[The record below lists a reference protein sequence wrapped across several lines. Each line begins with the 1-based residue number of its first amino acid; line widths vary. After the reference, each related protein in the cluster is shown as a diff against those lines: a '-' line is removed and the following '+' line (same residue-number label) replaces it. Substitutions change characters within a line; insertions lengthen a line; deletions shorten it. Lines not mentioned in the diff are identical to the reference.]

1 MDIFDY
7 YRSASQRLE
16 LQEILSYA
24 AQQHPS
30 GLGASFLEK
39 DLWVTEIL
47 RLLFNEDLLG
57 DLSVAF
63 KGGTALSKCWNVIE
77 RFSEDIDLS
86 VHWADLAGHS
96 EEEEQQA
103 WEQSTLN
110 NSQNRRFRE
119 QQQERLTEWTNV
131 LAERLNQR
139 FQAYEI
145 PGLEAKMEPDSGGEK
160 IDIYFPRVKE
170 DSMAYQRDHI
180 LLEFGGRNRGKPTEL
195 MPVVSYLS
203 GIAGMDVLL
212 LPAATVNAYD
222 TGYIL
227 WEKLTALHQFCTQT
241 KAPNPA
247 RLARHWYDVDCLLR
261 NHFASPYETL
271 EAMRNVVEMK
281 QRRWSVPGVDFT
293 QALSETCNCCLTM
306 LNDSP
311 RSPGII
317 KRQWKG
323 ECSLVSLMDLLT
335 LPIAFVIRKMK
346 SIVLCVIHRY
356 SLTLPIYPPAIW
368 HNPFE

>member
-1 MDIFDY
+1 MNIFDY
-7 YRSASQRLE
+7 YRNASQRSE

-57 DLSVAF
+57 ELSVAF

-119 QQQERLTEWTNV
+119 QQQERLTEWTNA

-139 FQAYEI
+139 FQIYNI
-145 PGLEAKMEPDSGGEK
+145 SGLEAKMEPDSGGEK
-160 IDIYFPRVKE
+160 VDILFP
-170 DSMAYQRDHI
+170 
-180 LLEFGGRNRGKPTEL
+180 
-195 MPVVSYLS
+195 
-203 GIAGMDVLL
+203 
-212 LPAATVNAYD
+212 
-222 TGYIL
+222 TG
-227 WEKLTALHQFCTQT
+227 E
-241 KAPNPA
+241 
-247 RLARHWYDVDCLLR
+247 
-261 NHFASPYETL
+261 
-271 EAMRNVVEMK
+271 
-281 QRRWSVPGVDFT
+281 RRQYG
-293 QALSETCNCCLTM
+293 L
-306 LNDSP
+306 
-311 RSPGII
+311 
-317 KRQWKG
+317 
-323 ECSLVSLMDLLT
+323 
-335 LPIAFVIRKMK
+335 
-346 SIVLCVIHRY
+346 
-356 SLTLPIYPPAIW
+356 
-368 HNPFE
+368 

>member
-1 MDIFDY
+1 MKF
-7 YRSASQRLE
+7 RALKQNGTRQR
-16 LQEILSYA
+16 
-24 AQQHPS
+24 
-30 GLGASFLEK
+30 
-39 DLWVTEIL
+39 W
-47 RLLFNEDLLG
+47 R
-57 DLSVAF
+57 
-63 KGGTALSKCWNVIE
+63 
-77 RFSEDIDLS
+77 
-86 VHWADLAGHS
+86 
-96 EEEEQQA
+96 
-103 WEQSTLN
+103 
-110 NSQNRRFRE
+110 
-119 QQQERLTEWTNV
+119 
-131 LAERLNQR
+131 
-139 FQAYEI
+139 
-145 PGLEAKMEPDSGGEK
+145 K

-281 QRRWSVPGVDFT
+281 QRRWSCR
-293 QALSETCNCCLTM
+293 ALILLRSLSETCNCCLTM

-311 RSPGII
+311 RSPGSSNGSG
-317 KRQWKG
+317 RG
-323 ECSLVSLMDLLT
+323 MFFSEPDGFAD
-335 LPIAFVIRKMK
+335 IADRLRHSQDEINRFMRDSQV
-346 SIVLCVIHRY
+346 
-356 SLTLPIYPPAIW
+356 
-368 HNPFE
+368 

>member
-119 QQQERLTEWTNV
+119 QQQERLTEWTNA

-139 FQAYEI
+139 FQIYDI
-145 PGLEAKMEPDSGGEK
+145 SGLEAKMEPDSGGEK
-160 IDIYFPRVKE
+160 VDIYFPRVKE

-180 LLEFGGRNRGKPTEL
+180 LLEFGGRNRGKPTDL

-203 GIAGMDVLL
+203 GIAGMDTLK
-212 LPAATVNAYD
+212 LPTATVSAYD

-271 EAMRNVVEMK
+271 EAMGNVVEMK

-293 QALSETCNCCLTM
+293 QVIVGNLQLLPDDAERFAAIAGDHQTAVEGGMFFREPDGFTEIADRLRHAQDNINRFM
-306 LNDSP
+306 RDSQAQ
-311 RSPGII
+311 I
-317 KRQWKG
+317 
-323 ECSLVSLMDLLT
+323 
-335 LPIAFVIRKMK
+335 
-346 SIVLCVIHRY
+346 
-356 SLTLPIYPPAIW
+356 
-368 HNPFE
+368 

>member
-1 MDIFDY
+1 MNIFDY
-7 YRSASQRLE
+7 YQSASQHRD

-30 GLGASFLEK
+30 GLEASFLEK

-47 RLLFNEDLLG
+47 RLLFNEELLG

-103 WEQSTLN
+103 WEQSTQN

-119 QQQERLTEWTNV
+119 QQQNRLTEWTSALV
-131 LAERLNQR
+131 ERLNQR
-139 FQAYEI
+139 FHIYEI
-145 PGLEAKMEPDSGGEK
+145 PGFEAEMEPNSGGEK
-160 IDIYFPRVKE
+160 VDIYFPRVKE

-180 LLEFGGRNRGKPTEL
+180 LLEFGGRNRGKPINR

-203 GIAGMDVLL
+203 EIAGMDSLQ
-212 LPAATVNAYD
+212 LPDATVNAYD

-227 WEKLTALHQFCTQT
+227 WEKLTALHQFSTQA

-247 RLARHWYDVDCLLR
+247 RLARHWYDVDCLLQ
-261 NHFASPYETL
+261 NNFASPYATL

-281 QRRWSVPGVDFT
+281 QRRWSVTGVDFA
-293 QALSETCNCCLTM
+293 QAAIGN
-306 LNDSP
+306 
-311 RSPGII
+311 
-317 KRQWKG
+317 
-323 ECSLVSLMDLLT
+323 LLL
-335 LPIAFVIRKMK
+335 LPDDAERFAAIAEDHQTAVEGGMFFGQPDRFDDIAERLRHAQDEINRFMRN
-346 SIVLCVIHRY
+346 S
-356 SLTLPIYPPAIW
+356 
-368 HNPFE
+368 